1 MISADLFGYEPPEIG
16 STNDLRVHAKQIG
29 ECGAALTVYCLR
41 NMGLNAYE
49 VGDTCHYDITV
60 DVGSSLLRV
69 QVKSTSKSDEAGTF
83 RFNHTKGH
91 RSTQL
96 GVRAYDGGDYDV
108 LALVAL
114 SVKHVVFDTFAEE
127 PTITRPAE
135 MFMREG
141 IEEASFRAVLAK
153 LGRAWATI

>member
-1 MISADLFGYEPPEIG
+1 MSDLFGYEPPAIG

-29 ECGAALTVYCLR
+29 ECGVALTIYCLR

-49 VGDTCHYDITV
+49 VGDACHYDVLV
-60 DVGSSLLRV
+60 DVRSGVLRV
-69 QVKSTSKSDEAGTF
+69 QVKSTSKSDGSGTY

-108 LALVAL
+108 LALAAL
-114 SVKHVVFDTFAEE
+114 SVKRVVFDTFTTE
-127 PTITRPAE
+127 PAIARPAE
-135 MFMREG
+135 MFMRPD
-141 IEEASFRAVLAK
+141 IEEETFRAVLAK
-153 LGRAWATI
+153 LGRAWPTI